1 MAFRLMISQDLQN
14 LPNARLY
21 VWYIYDDR
29 ILLSCP
35 AYIHIIFNRYMGL
48 CFSRGLMPN

>member
-21 VWYIYDDR
+21 VWYIYDR
-29 ILLSCP
+29 ILLS